1 MNIKSI
7 AIVGAGTMGQGI
19 AQVFASGGFNTFLF
33 DANSSM
39 IDLAID
45 KINKGLC
52 AMVEKGK
59 ISVED
64 KNNTLNRINPINAF
78 DQVKADLILEAIVED
93 LATKQNLFH
102 RLEKQNSPN
111 TFFCSNTSSLSVSK
125 IFAECTNQ
133 SRCLG
138 VHFFNPAHVMKLV
151 ELISGVQTSP
161 HVVAEVANLL
171 KQLGKITVTAKDS
184 PGFIVNRVARPF
196 YLESL
201 KILEEGG
208 SSVEDI
214 DALLRST
221 GFKMGPFELIDL
233 IGLDVNL
240 AVSQAVYEGF
250 NQNPKYKPNAIQIQK
265 VKESHLGRK
274 SGRGFYDYKNN

>member
-1 MNIKSI
+1 
-7 AIVGAGTMGQGI
+7 MGQGI
-19 AQVFASGGFNTFLF
+19 AQVFASGGFDTLLF
-33 DANSSM
+33 DDNAERVTTAIANIEKS
-39 IDLAID
+39 L
-45 KINKGLC
+45 NTL
-52 AMVEKGK
+52 VQKGK
-59 ISVED
+59 ISASD
-64 KNNTLNRINPINAF
+64 KSKTLSRLHPCPSF
-78 DQVKADLILEAIVED
+78 ELVKADLIIEAIVED
-93 LATKQNLFH
+93 LSIKQKLFQALELQNLGSTI
-102 RLEKQNSPN
+102 LC
-111 TFFCSNTSSLSVSK
+111 TNTSSLSVSK
-125 IFAECTNQ
+125 IFEGCTNQ

-151 ELISGVQTSP
+151 ELISGVKTSP
-161 HVVAEVANLL
+161 HVLAEVANLL

-250 NQNPKYKPNAIQIQK
+250 NQNPKYKPIYVMIYRIIFN
-265 VKESHLGRK
+265 
-274 SGRGFYDYKNN
+274 KNK